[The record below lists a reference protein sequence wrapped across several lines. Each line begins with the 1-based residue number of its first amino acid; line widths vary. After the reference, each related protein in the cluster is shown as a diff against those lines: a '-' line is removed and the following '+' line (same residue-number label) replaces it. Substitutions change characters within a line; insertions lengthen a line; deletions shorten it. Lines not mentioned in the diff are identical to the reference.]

1 MSRAYQL
8 AFFVVMVL
16 ALFACR
22 SRDDRLARRAQD
34 FEVVE
39 EGSVA
44 GVTSTISPPGEGPAP
59 LLPPPPITDTNFDTT
74 TSFTIIDPVT
84 GSIGTAPPGTLADT
98 LPQDR
103 EVHRPRPRPVPAQT
117 APDPTETAADP
128 TQTAADPT
136 ETVPAPT
143 QTALQDQTPT
153 PPPRE
158 SPTPPPAAQEDQPD
172 EKPAE
177 DSSPPPTPPTPN

>member
-44 GVTSTISPPGEGPAP
+44 GVTSTIAPPGEGPAP

-103 EVHRPRPRPVPAQT
+103 EVNRPRPRPAPSETAPAPAQT
-117 APDPTETAADP
+117 APA
-128 TQTAADPT
+128 PT
-136 ETVPAPT
+136 ETVP
-143 QTALQDQTPT
+143 QDQTPT
-153 PPPRE
+153 PPPPE
-158 SPTPPPAAQEDQPD
+158 SPTPAPAAEEDEAD

-177 DSSPPPTPPTPN
+177 ESTPPPPPSTPN

>member
-128 TQTAADPT
+128 T

-143 QTALQDQTPT
+143 QTAPQDQTPT